1 MHHTDMNVRLKLDH
15 FLLALG
21 ENIGTIGKIDELE
34 RAVKSGA
41 DRSAIV
47 ELCAV
52 IRAENQRANCCLAR
66 YDPLSRVEKN
76 APLQERAHLPKRLY
90 HNSLF

>member
-1 MHHTDMNVRLKLDH
+1 
-15 FLLALG
+15 
-21 ENIGTIGKIDELE
+21 
-34 RAVKSGA
+34 
-41 DRSAIV
+41 
-47 ELCAV
+47 
-52 IRAENQRANCCLAR
+52 LAR